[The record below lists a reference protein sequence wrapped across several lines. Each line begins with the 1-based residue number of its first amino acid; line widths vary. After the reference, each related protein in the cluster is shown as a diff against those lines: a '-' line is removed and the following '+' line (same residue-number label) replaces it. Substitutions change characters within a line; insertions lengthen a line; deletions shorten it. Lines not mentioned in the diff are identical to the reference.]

1 MPLSGRAGFAGA
13 AVCAADRKASERQQR
28 MRAVPVVALFTLR
41 EAVRRKVFAVVL
53 VLTVGFVGLYAFG
66 ADHAFHDVAAFNGS
80 EVARGVD
87 GKTLA
92 GATLQGLAMFATLF
106 LGTVLAVFLTLSA
119 VRGDAERGLLQ
130 PLVVRPV
137 GRGAFLFARF
147 AGAAS
152 VCVLYVGALYAV
164 TVVVTGLTG
173 GWWPDRLVMPGV
185 ELAAAV
191 VVVVAL
197 SLLGSV
203 LLSST
208 ANGIAVFM
216 LFGAGLTAGLLGQVG
231 RAIPSHTLSRVGR
244 LASYALPFEALYQDA
259 LSRLTVDTAGATGFL
274 LRLGPFGG
282 GQVGG
287 SALVPWLVAYLV
299 AVAAAAVVMFRR
311 ADM

>member
-1 MPLSGRAGFAGA
+1 
-13 AVCAADRKASERQQR
+13 

-53 VLTVGFVGLYAFG
+53 VLTVAFVALYAFG

-152 VCVLYVGALYAV
+152 VCALYVGALYAV

-185 ELAAAV
+185 ELAVAV

-231 RAIPSHTLSRVGR
+231 RAISVAHADPGR
-244 LASYALPFEALYQDA
+244 PARLVRAPVRGALPGRAQPAHRRHRRRDRVPA
-259 LSRLTVDTAGATGFL
+259 AARAVRRGAGR
-274 LRLGPFGG
+274 RLGAR
-282 GQVGG
+282 
-287 SALVPWLVAYLV
+287 ALA
-299 AVAAAAVVMFRR
+299 RR
-311 ADM
+311 LPASRSPQRRS